1 MIIIENDNSEEREL
15 NIDKALDVINYSNEL
30 PNITPQNEVIEN
42 HNCTHI
48 VSSDFLLWLSGIFL
62 VL

>member
-1 MIIIENDNSEEREL
+1 MIIIEKLIIVRNEL

-48 VSSDFLLWLSGIFL
+48 VSSDFYYG
-62 VL
+62 